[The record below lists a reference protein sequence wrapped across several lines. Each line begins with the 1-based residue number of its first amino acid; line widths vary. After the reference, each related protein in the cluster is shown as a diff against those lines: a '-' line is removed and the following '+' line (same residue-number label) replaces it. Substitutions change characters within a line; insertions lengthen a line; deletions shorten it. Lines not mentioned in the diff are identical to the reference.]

1 MPYWIGSEPSRES
14 RTLGEV
20 IDSMT
25 RRLDSVPPD
34 DPAARLLREQLEE
47 LTQMRDR
54 VTRQDYLGTHSAK
67 AGLGFFAALASLLGL
82 GGVIAGAYQLAT
94 PGHSAGVGVT
104 VLVIGLVWTA
114 ICVWLSVACLHDVR
128 VHQAERAR
136 GGPDRYASDS
146 S

>member
-34 DPAARLLREQLEE
+34 DPAARLLREQLDE

-54 VTRQDYLGTHSAK
+54 VTRQDYLGAHSAK
-67 AGLGFFAALASLLGL
+67 AGLGFFAAWRPFSGSAALSRGPISWPRPA
-82 GGVIAGAYQLAT
+82 IR
-94 PGHSAGVGVT
+94 PGSG
-104 VLVIGLVWTA
+104 
-114 ICVWLSVACLHDVR
+114 
-128 VHQAERAR
+128 
-136 GGPDRYASDS
+136 
-146 S
+146 